1 MKNVYEEYRQRLINN
16 NADIL
21 ILEIFETFVGTD
33 YIDNSLDLVQILET
47 KDYKAILKELKE
59 IQKSIYKNETKRYT
73 GNEKLGYSNIVYGY
87 ILRVQSILN
96 NERDIKRELLEESE
110 KILKQEE
117 IDITTAEKWIKKYTK
132 FIKQNY
138 KRYSKEYKL
147 LTACNLTI
155 SNLKSD
161 TTYITV
167 EVNKELLRASIQIA
181 KEVLTNY
188 L

>member
-1 MKNVYEEYRQRLINN
+1 MKNVYEEYRQKLINN

-33 YIDNSLDLVQILET
+33 YIDNSLDLVQIL
-47 KDYKAILKELKE
+47 
-59 IQKSIYKNETKRYT
+59 ETKRYT

-167 EVNKELLRASIQIA
+167 KVNKKLLRASIQIA